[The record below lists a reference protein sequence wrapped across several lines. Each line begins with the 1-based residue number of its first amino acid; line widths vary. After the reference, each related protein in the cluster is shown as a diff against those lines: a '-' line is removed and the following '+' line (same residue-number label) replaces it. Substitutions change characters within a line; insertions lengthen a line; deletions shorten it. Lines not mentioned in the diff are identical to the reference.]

1 MMNYLEAVEILS
13 LHCGVSLDS
22 LPETDDTHQK
32 YLVTSLYYFKGK
44 LIDDTEFQRIKN
56 AIYTVYINFNGKREI
71 DRNIMSLIFSIIYE
85 IEIKALRE
93 RSYLRRNNLISE
105 PQLDI
110 LRKWKDEYSKM
121 LGGLLDDKD
130 PLI

>member
-71 DRNIMSLIFSIIYE
+71 DRNIMSLIYSIIYE